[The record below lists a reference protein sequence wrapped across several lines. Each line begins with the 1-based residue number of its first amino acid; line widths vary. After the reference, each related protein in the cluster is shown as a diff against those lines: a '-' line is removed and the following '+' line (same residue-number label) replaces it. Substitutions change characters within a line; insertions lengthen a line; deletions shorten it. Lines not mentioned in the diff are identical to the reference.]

1 MKHYRDFTTAEKCI
15 LAAQEIN
22 RLQMVLEALWQK
34 WPGDHPILAE
44 ITRIQLKH
52 TLDCIKDHY
61 EHLKH
66 MPEEDAQ

>member
-1 MKHYRDFTTAEKCI
+1 MKHYRDFTTTEKCI

-22 RLQMVLEALWQK
+22 RLHMTLEALRPHWSDA
-34 WPGDHPILAE
+34 PGATLLE
-44 ITRIQLKH
+44 IERLQTNLS
-52 TLDCIKDHY
+52 CIEQYY